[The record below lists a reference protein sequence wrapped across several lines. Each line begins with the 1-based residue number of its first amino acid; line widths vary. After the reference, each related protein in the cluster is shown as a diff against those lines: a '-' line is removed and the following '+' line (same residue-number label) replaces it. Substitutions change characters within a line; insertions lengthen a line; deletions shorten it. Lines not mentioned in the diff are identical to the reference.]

1 MLRPDGAYLF
11 VRRKLASVSLCKGC
25 FKRGFFLGS
34 QLDHRLIFTG
44 KLQKHPS
51 KRVLHFRGQSAGGFN
66 SLFEELCH
74 I

>member
-11 VRRKLASVSLCKGC
+11 VRRKLASVSLYKGC

-44 KLQKHPS
+44 KLQQHPS